1 MGDGYGTAEERYKD
15 MHRVYDEQSP
25 FDSDGAAAV
34 EFLARLADGGRALE
48 LAVGTGRI
56 AIPLA
61 EKGVDVTGVD
71 ASPDM
76 LRMLREKDPSGIVR
90 TVLCD
95 MTEPEV
101 TGDFTLVYLV
111 ANGLCELITQE
122 AQVRCLTAA
131 AQLLAPGGSLVLEA
145 ALPNRVFA
153 DRQPLFVGGMDDL
166 NAVSFQAARYDA
178 LNQIVQYR
186 HVHLSSAGVRILP
199 STHRMVYLPELD
211 LMAKLAGLEPAGRH
225 SDWTAG
231 PFDPGT
237 GRHISVYQKPST
249 VNGE

>member
-25 FDSDGAAAV
+25 FDSDAAAAV
-34 EFLARLADGGRALE
+34 EFLSRLAGRGRALE

-56 AIPLA
+56 AIALA
-61 EKGVDVTGVD
+61 AMDVDVTGVD

-76 LRMLREKDPSGIVR
+76 LRVLREKDPAEMVR

-101 TGDFTLVYLV
+101 TGDFVLVYLV
-111 ANGLCELITQE
+111 ANGLCELSTQE
-122 AQVRCLTAA
+122 DQVRCLTAA
-131 AQLLAPGGSLVLEA
+131 ARLLAPGGSLVLEA
-145 ALPNRVFA
+145 ALPNQVFA
-153 DRQPLFVGGMDDL
+153 DRTPLFVGRMDDL
-166 NAVSFQAARYDA
+166 NAVSFQAVRYDP

-211 LMAKLAGLEPAGRH
+211 LMARLAGLEPVDRH
-225 SDWTAG
+225 SDWTGG
-231 PFDPGT
+231 PFDPST
-237 GRHISVYQKPST
+237 GRHISVYRKPSA
-249 VNGE
+249 VNGK

>member
-25 FDSDGAAAV
+25 FDSDAAAAV
-34 EFLARLADGGRALE
+34 EFLAGLAGRGRALE

-56 AIPLA
+56 AIALA
-61 EKGVDVTGVD
+61 GKGVDVTGVD

-76 LRMLREKDPSGIVR
+76 LRVLREKDTAGIVH

-101 TGDFTLVYLV
+101 TGDFSLVYLV

-131 AQLLAPGGSLVLEA
+131 ARLLAPGGSLVLEA
-145 ALPNRVFA
+145 ALPDLLFA
-153 DRQPLFVGGMDDL
+153 DRRPLIVGRMDDL
-166 NAVSFQAARYDA
+166 NAVSLQAVRYDA

-186 HVHLSSAGVRILP
+186 HIHLSSAGVRILP

-211 LMAKLAGLEPAGRH
+211 LMAKLAGLEPAARH
-225 SDWTAG
+225 SDWIGG

-249 VNGE
+249 VSEE